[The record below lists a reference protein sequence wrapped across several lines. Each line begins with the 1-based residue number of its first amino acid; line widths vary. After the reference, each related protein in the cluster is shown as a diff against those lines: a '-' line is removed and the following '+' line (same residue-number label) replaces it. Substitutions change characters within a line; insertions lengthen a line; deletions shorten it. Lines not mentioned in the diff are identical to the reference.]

1 VRTVAQCRSF
11 ERTEPHVSR
20 LSLRTYTVRL
30 ILCCAFPIVCNTLAA
45 APEGFDYSSNLR
57 EVYGAYQAV
66 LARRDACG
74 TAYPQTRAGSEKAY
88 ASWQARHRKLID
100 ELDARFAMMI
110 RAASKDEKDYAR
122 NVGKYEG
129 AILRQREEVKKEL
142 LQQLPSDLE
151 AMCKALPG
159 FLQSAD
165 SDLEKAYPEELA
177 IVRKRPLPGK

>member
-1 VRTVAQCRSF
+1 M
-11 ERTEPHVSR
+11 SR
-20 LSLRTYTVRL
+20 ISTRTYTVRL
-30 ILCCAFPIVCNTLAA
+30 LLCCALPTASNTLAA

-74 TAYPQTRAGSEKAY
+74 TAYPQSRPAAEKAY
-88 ASWQARHRKLID
+88 VAWQGRHRKLID
-100 ELDARFAMMI
+100 ELDARFATMI
-110 RAASKDEKDYAR
+110 RAASKDEKDYTR

-129 AILRQREEVKKEL
+129 AVLRQREEVKKEL

-159 FLQSAD
+159 FLRSAE